1 MPAVKQNSCRNF
13 AITQCGGIIMGLLKA
28 AKDSISTLLADQ
40 WREYFYCETLPNDVL
55 MRKGQ
60 KKVVEG
66 RNSNTKASDNI
77 ISNGSIVAV
86 NEGQ

>member
-1 MPAVKQNSCRNF
+1 
-13 AITQCGGIIMGLLKA
+13 MGLLKA

-66 RNSNTKASDNI
+66 RNSNTILSPTVP
-77 ISNGSIVAV
+77 SLR
-86 NEGQ
+86 